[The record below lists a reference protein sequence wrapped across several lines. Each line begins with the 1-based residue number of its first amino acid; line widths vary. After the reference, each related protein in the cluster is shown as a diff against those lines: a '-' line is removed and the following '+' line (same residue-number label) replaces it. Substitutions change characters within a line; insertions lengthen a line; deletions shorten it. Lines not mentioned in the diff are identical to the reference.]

1 MKKLLTLSFALMMAA
16 LLDAS
21 GNLAL
26 AQISDIN
33 SAINKAGRQRMLSQR
48 MAKAYLQTGPGT
60 DAEQSRRTLEFS
72 VAHFDR
78 QLVELKNYAPNMEI
92 KGTYL
97 QLESAWLAYKDV
109 LIGMAPGKD
118 GARKVMELS
127 ERVLELAH
135 QGGTQF
141 VEISGT
147 ESGPLVGMA
156 GRQRMVSQRIAKLY
170 QALAWGVAPVNAAAE
185 LDKSRREFNV
195 GMRALSLAP
204 ATTKE
209 IKDEIEKARQLWLAV
224 EALLDGRTADR
235 KAASAGMAT
244 ASERLLDALENVT
257 ALFEKVNR

>member
-1 MKKLLTLSFALMMAA
+1 MKNRLAAFALACLA
-16 LLDAS
+16 ILLGTAS
-21 GNLAL
+21 ASAH

-48 MAKAYLQTGPGT
+48 MAYAYLQIGIGA
-60 DAEQSRRTLEFS
+60 DAEQSKRTLDYS

-78 QLVELKNYAPNMEI
+78 QLVELKNYAPNAEI
-92 KGTYL
+92 KDTYL
-97 QLESAWLAYKDV
+97 RLEGAWLAYKDV

-156 GRQRMVSQRIAKLY
+156 GRQRMLSQRIAKLY
-170 QALAWGVAPVNAAAE
+170 QALAWGVASANAAAE
-185 LDKSRREFNV
+185 LEKARKEFNI
-195 GMRALSLAP
+195 GMRALALAP
-204 ATTKE
+204 ATTRE
-209 IKDEIEKARQLWLAV
+209 IREEIEKARQQWVAV
-224 EALLDGRTADR
+224 EVLLDSKAVDR
-235 KAASAGMAT
+235 KAGSANMAL
-244 ASERLLDALENVT
+244 ASERLLAALENVT
-257 ALFEKVNR
+257 AMFEKLNN